1 MIIDWIKQVVFARK
15 YRRAVRQAKELA
27 ELTGLRYWVI
37 YLNGG
42 LKVVPQ
48 KAIKELV
55 KNRRFRKG
63 VTVDDIEKRALFI
76 TK

>member
-1 MIIDWIKQVVFARK
+1 MIELIKRIIFAWRYK
-15 YRRAVRQAKELA
+15 RAVRKAKQLA

-42 LKVVPQ
+42 LKVVPK
-48 KAIKELV
+48 KAIKEWA
-55 KNRRFRKG
+55 KNHRFRKG

>member
-1 MIIDWIKQVVFARK
+1 MIRLIKRLIFAWK
-15 YRRAVRQAKELA
+15 YKRAIKKADRLAK
-27 ELTGLRYWVI
+27 LTGLRYLVI

-42 LKVVPQ
+42 LKVVPK

-55 KNRRFRKG
+55 AKHRFRKG
-63 VTVDDIEKRALFI
+63 GTVADIERRALFI

>member
-1 MIIDWIKQVVFARK
+1 MS
-15 YRRAVRQAKELA
+15 

-42 LKVVPQ
+42 LKVVPK

>member
-37 YLNGG
+37 YLNGE
-42 LKVVPQ
+42 LKVVP
-48 KAIKELV
+48 KKTIKELV
-55 KNRRFRKG
+55 RKRRFRKG
-63 VTVDDIEKRALFI
+63 VTVEEIERRALFI
-76 TK
+76 TQ

>member
-1 MIIDWIKQVVFARK
+1 MVRLIKRLIFAWK
-15 YRRAVRQAKELA
+15 YKRAIKKADRLAK
-27 ELTGLRYWVI
+27 LTGLRYLVI

-42 LKVVPQ
+42 LKVVPK

-55 KNRRFRKG
+55 AKHRFRKG
-63 VTVDDIEKRALFI
+63 VTMADIERRALFI

>member
-1 MIIDWIKQVVFARK
+1 M
-15 YRRAVRQAKELA
+15 A

-42 LKVVPQ
+42 LKVVPK

>member
-1 MIIDWIKQVVFARK
+1 MIELIKRIIFAWRYK
-15 YRRAVRQAKELA
+15 RAVRKAKQLA

-42 LKVVPQ
+42 LKVVPK

>member
-1 MIIDWIKQVVFARK
+1 MIELIKSIIFAWRYK
-15 YRRAVRQAKELA
+15 RAVRKAKQLS

-42 LKVVPQ
+42 LKVVPK

>member
-1 MIIDWIKQVVFARK
+1 MIELIKRIIFAWRYK
-15 YRRAVRQAKELA
+15 RAVRKAKQLA

>member
-1 MIIDWIKQVVFARK
+1 MIELIKRIIFAWRYK
-15 YRRAVRQAKELA
+15 RAVRKAKQLA

-42 LKVVPQ
+42 LKVVPK

-63 VTVDDIEKRALFI
+63 VTVDDIEKWALFI

>member
-1 MIIDWIKQVVFARK
+1 MIELIKRIIFAWRYK
-15 YRRAVRQAKELA
+15 RAVRKAKQLA

-37 YLNGG
+37 YLNGE
-42 LKVVPQ
+42 LKVVT
-48 KAIKELV
+48 KKTIKELV
-55 KNRRFRKG
+55 RKRRFRKG